1 MSPLHV
7 AVLMGGSSEERGVSL
22 ASGCEVAA
30 ALRSAGHHVTA
41 IDSAVGPI
49 PPEQERRIL
58 ESGIGKAEDAA
69 ALGSSQAVGS
79 DQADESGQAGD
90 SLPDDS
96 LPDDSLPDDSLPD
109 DSLPEA
115 RVIASEPA
123 LREADVAFLAL
134 HGGAGEDGRVQTLL
148 GAAGIPYAGSG
159 PVGCALSMDKDL
171 TKRLLR
177 DEGIATPA
185 WAVGGLG
192 GSGGP
197 GGLRDSGGPGGPGPP
212 DGHPDADGHPDPATV
227 VSSLGLPLI
236 VKPVSGGSSVRLT
249 LAHSVQ
255 EVAEAAEE
263 AAGGGDAVIYEAYV
277 KGREFTVGVLEEE
290 ALPVIEIE
298 PQNELF
304 DFDCKYV
311 DGMARE
317 TVPADI
323 SEDLSAN
330 LQALAQTVHRL
341 LRLEHFSRVDFMV
354 DERGKIWCLEA
365 NALPGLTRNSLVPK
379 AAHAAGIAFP
389 EFCERICRLGRGR
402 HL

>member
-1 MSPLHV
+1 MSPLRV

-41 IDSAVGPI
+41 IDSAAGPI
-49 PPEQERRIL
+49 PPDQERRIL
-58 ESGIGKAEDAA
+58 ESGIGMAEDVAVLGSGKAAEAA
-69 ALGSSQAVGS
+69 AVGSGQAAGS
-79 DQADESGQAGD
+79 DQAAESGQAD
-90 SLPDDS
+90 SLPGG
-96 LPDDSLPDDSLPD
+96 
-109 DSLPEA
+109 SLPEA

-123 LREADVAFLAL
+123 LRKADVAFLAL

-177 DEGIATPA
+177 DEEVATPA

-197 GGLRDSGGPGGPGPP
+197 GGPGGS
-212 DGHPDADGHPDPATV
+212 DGHPDAGGHPDAATV

-249 LAHSVQ
+249 LARSVE

-317 TVPADI
+317 TVPAEI
-323 SEDLSAN
+323 SQDLSAD
-330 LQALAQTVHRL
+330 LQALARTVHRL

-402 HL
+402 RL

>member
-1 MSPLHV
+1 MSPLRV

-30 ALRSAGHHVTA
+30 ALRSAGHRVTA

-49 PPEQERRIL
+49 PREREQRIL
-58 ESGIGKAEDAA
+58 ESGIGRAEDDAGFGSDERSGGGK
-69 ALGSSQAVGS
+69 ALGGRA
-79 DQADESGQAGD
+79 
-90 SLPDDS
+90 
-96 LPDDSLPDDSLPD
+96 
-109 DSLPEA
+109 LPEA

-185 WAVGGLG
+185 WAA
-192 GSGGP
+192 
-197 GGLRDSGGPGGPGPP
+197 GGPGGPGGPGGARGGRP
-212 DGHPDADGHPDPATV
+212 GRSRRLDGRPDAAAV
-227 VSSLGLPLI
+227 VDALGLPLI

-249 LAHSVQ
+249 LARSVE
-255 EVAEAAEE
+255 EVSDAAEE
-263 AAGGGDAVIYEAYV
+263 AAGGGDAVMYEAYV
-277 KGREFTVGVLEEE
+277 EGREFTVGVLEEE

-298 PQNELF
+298 PQHELF

-317 TVPADI
+317 TVPAEI
-323 SEDLSAN
+323 SQELSAN
-330 LQALAQTVHRL
+330 LRALARTVHLL

-354 DERGKIWCLEA
+354 DARGKIWCLEA

-379 AAHAAGIAFP
+379 AARAAGIAFP
-389 EFCERICRLGRGR
+389 DFCERICRLGRSRRPSNPVPRESARGVETPAGA
-402 HL
+402 

>member
-1 MSPLHV
+1 MSPLRV

-30 ALRSAGHHVTA
+30 ALRSAGHRVTA

-49 PPEQERRIL
+49 PRERERRIL
-58 ESGIGKAEDAA
+58 ESGIGRAEDDA
-69 ALGSSQAVGS
+69 GFGS
-79 DQADESGQAGD
+79 DEGGGGGKAHGGRA
-90 SLPDDS
+90 
-96 LPDDSLPDDSLPD
+96 
-109 DSLPEA
+109 LPEA

-185 WAVGGLG
+185 WAA
-192 GSGGP
+192 S
-197 GGLRDSGGPGGPGPP
+197 GPGGPGKPGEP
-212 DGHPDADGHPDPATV
+212 GDSRGGRPGRSRRLDGRPDAAAV
-227 VSSLGLPLI
+227 VDALGLPLI

-249 LAHSVQ
+249 LARSVE
-255 EVAEAAEE
+255 EVSEAAEE
-263 AAGGGDAVIYEAYV
+263 AAGGGDAVMYEAYV
-277 KGREFTVGVLEEE
+277 EGREFTVGVLEEE

-298 PQNELF
+298 PQHELF

-317 TVPADI
+317 TVPAEI
-323 SEDLSAN
+323 SQELSAN
-330 LQALAQTVHRL
+330 LRALARTVHLL

-354 DERGKIWCLEA
+354 DARGKVWCLEA

-379 AAHAAGIAFP
+379 AARAAGIAFP
-389 EFCERICRLGRGR
+389 DFCERICRLGRSRRPSNPVPRESARGVETPAGA
-402 HL
+402 

>member
-1 MSPLHV
+1 MSPLRV

-30 ALRSAGHHVTA
+30 ALRSAGHRVTA

-49 PPEQERRIL
+49 PREREQRIL
-58 ESGIGKAEDAA
+58 ESGIGRAEDDA
-69 ALGSSQAVGS
+69 GFGS
-79 DQADESGQAGD
+79 DEGGGGKAHGGRA
-90 SLPDDS
+90 
-96 LPDDSLPDDSLPD
+96 
-109 DSLPEA
+109 LPEA

-185 WAVGGLG
+185 WAA
-192 GSGGP
+192 
-197 GGLRDSGGPGGPGPP
+197 GGPGGPGKPGESGESGDSRGGRP
-212 DGHPDADGHPDPATV
+212 GRSRRLDGRPDAAAV
-227 VSSLGLPLI
+227 VDALGLPLI

-249 LAHSVQ
+249 LARSVE
-255 EVAEAAEE
+255 EVSEAAEE
-263 AAGGGDAVIYEAYV
+263 AAGGGDAVMYEAYV
-277 KGREFTVGVLEEE
+277 EGREFTVGVLEEE

-298 PQNELF
+298 PQHELF

-317 TVPADI
+317 TVPAEI
-323 SEDLSAN
+323 SQELSAN
-330 LQALAQTVHRL
+330 LRALARTVHLL

-354 DERGKIWCLEA
+354 DARGKVWCLEA

-379 AAHAAGIAFP
+379 AARAAGIAFP
-389 EFCERICRLGRGR
+389 DFCERICRLGRSRRPSNPVPRESARGVETPAGA
-402 HL
+402 

>member
-1 MSPLHV
+1 MSPLRV

-30 ALRSAGHHVTA
+30 ALRSAGHRVTA

-49 PPEQERRIL
+49 PREHERRIL
-58 ESGIGKAEDAA
+58 ESGIGRAEDDAGFGTGEGSDAA
-69 ALGSSQAVGS
+69 AH
-79 DQADESGQAGD
+79 GD
-90 SLPDDS
+90 GAARGGGA
-96 LPDDSLPDDSLPD
+96 
-109 DSLPEA
+109 LPEA

-185 WAVGGLG
+185 WAA
-192 GSGGP
+192 GGP
-197 GGLRDSGGPGGPGPP
+197 GKPGEPGDSRGGRPGRSRRV
-212 DGHPDADGHPDPATV
+212 DGRPDAATV
-227 VSSLGLPLI
+227 VDALGLPLI

-249 LAHSVQ
+249 LARSVE
-255 EVAEAAEE
+255 EVSEAAEE
-263 AAGGGDAVIYEAYV
+263 AAGGGDAVMYEAYV
-277 KGREFTVGVLEEE
+277 EGREFTVGVLEEE

-298 PQNELF
+298 PQHELF

-317 TVPADI
+317 TVPAEI
-323 SEDLSAN
+323 SQELSAN
-330 LQALAQTVHRL
+330 LRALARSVHLL

-354 DERGKIWCLEA
+354 DARGKIWCLEA

-379 AAHAAGIAFP
+379 AARAAGIAFP
-389 EFCERICRLGRGR
+389 DFCERICRLGRSRRPSNPVPRESARGVETPVGA
-402 HL
+402 

>member
-1 MSPLHV
+1 
-7 AVLMGGSSEERGVSL
+7 MGGSSEERGVSL

-41 IDSAVGPI
+41 IDSAAGPI

-58 ESGIGKAEDAA
+58 ESGIDKAEDAA
-69 ALGSSQAVGS
+69 VI
-79 DQADESGQAGD
+79 GD
-90 SLPDDS
+90 SLPDG
-96 LPDDSLPDDSLPD
+96 
-109 DSLPEA
+109 SLPEA

-177 DEGIATPA
+177 DEGIDTPA

-192 GSGGP
+192 
-197 GGLRDSGGPGGPGPP
+197 DSGGPGGPGGS
-212 DGHPDADGHPDPATV
+212 DGHPDAGGHPDAATV

-236 VKPVSGGSSVRLT
+236 VKPMSGGSSVRLT
-249 LAHSVQ
+249 LARSVQ

-317 TVPADI
+317 TVPAEI
-323 SEDLSAN
+323 SQDLSAD
-330 LQALAQTVHRL
+330 LQALARNVHRL

-379 AAHAAGIAFP
+379 AARAAGIAFP

-402 HL
+402 RPSR